1 MMEAIEKAARD
12 TNVPREV
19 LLRRTERYARE
30 IVPSFNAWAYFRI
43 GYVLA
48 RRAVQLLYRVRL
60 GYSDDDALS
69 RIESDASVVF
79 VMNHRSNMDY
89 VIVAYLAASRSALS
103 YAVGEWARIW
113 PLQTLIRLLGAY
125 FVRRRSGDPLYR
137 QVLARYVRAA
147 TTAGVVQA
155 IYPEGN
161 LSRDGRLRNPRLGL
175 ISYMVSAFDP
185 DGERDLVFIPVGI
198 NYDRVL
204 EDRLLVHELDPESDP
219 YPRTHVVATLFRFVV
234 HQAGLM
240 LRRRWYRFGYAC
252 VNFGPPMSMR
262 AYVRDRRIDFRG
274 MDPAT
279 RFDAMERLGGELID
293 AVASAI
299 PVVPV
304 PLVATVFAR
313 RPDMPMSELEIKA
326 KVHSSSK
333 SCNGAARTSTFREET
348 RLRGHGGT
356 EDVDP
361 ASLRRGVGR
370 DLPRQRARTGHA
382 AVLRE
387 LHRTLS
393 AGPELSRSTAIIEK
407 GGAPHLPA
415 DSETLPWMP
424 VRLGDDLSQARPE
437 IRRRRRARRAAP
449 LSRRA
454 HESTRHET
462 VAVPTGIGAP
472 CDSGRTELRA
482 GGSCHGMSQAPSR
495 PTITTEQTFWCG
507 KPPRLW
513 VSPRTG
519 SSSRW
524 RSPARPSICR

>member
-1 MMEAIEKAARD
+1 MRADKRTRSAPAAHTLRIDRGPAGRRSFTASRKPDSAMTGTITLPVWIAALAGGLALWAILYLLLIPGGRWLVSRRVNRLIDELNTRLQLQIPAFQQTKRQVLVDRLVYDPGMMEAVERAARE

-19 LLRRTERYARE
+19 LIRRVERYARE

-113 PLQTLIRLLGAY
+113 PLQTLIRSLGAY

-137 QVLARYVRAA
+137 QVLARYVQAA

-161 LSRDGRLRNPRLGL
+161 LSRDGRLRRPRLGL
-175 ISYMVSAFDP
+175 INYMVSAFDP

-204 EDRLLVHELDPESDP
+204 EDRLLVHELDPQSDP
-219 YPRTHVVATLFRFVV
+219 YPRTHVVATLLKFVV

-252 VNFGPPMSMR
+252 VNFGPPISMR
-262 AYVRDRRIDFRG
+262 AYARRHGIDFRA
-274 MDPAT
+274 MDPAA
-279 RFDAMERLGGELID
+279 RFNAVERLGGELLD

-313 RPDMPMSELEIKA
+313 RPGLAMSELEIKA
-326 KVHSSSK
+326 QVH
-333 SCNGAARTSTFREET
+333 TLIEE
-348 RLRGHGGT
+348 LQ
-356 EDVDP
+356 
-361 ASLRRGVGR
+361 RRGAYVHIPRGDHDYEVTVGLRMLTLRHFVEESGGIYRASESAHDMLRYYSNSIEHFLR
-370 DLPRQRARTGHA
+370 D
-382 AVLRE
+382 
-387 LHRTLS
+387 
-393 AGPELSRSTAIIEK
+393 RS
-407 GGAPHLPA
+407 
-415 DSETLPWMP
+415 
-424 VRLGDDLSQARPE
+424 
-437 IRRRRRARRAAP
+437 
-449 LSRRA
+449 
-454 HESTRHET
+454 
-462 VAVPTGIGAP
+462 
-472 CDSGRTELRA
+472 
-482 GGSCHGMSQAPSR
+482 
-495 PTITTEQTFWCG
+495 
-507 KPPRLW
+507 
-513 VSPRTG
+513 
-519 SSSRW
+519 
-524 RSPARPSICR
+524 